1 MPFEGLFSFA
11 WPTRVTVETIKLY
24 LIVNYSVRFI
34 TPVDNCINL
43 QLWSNEML
51 LLTAL
56 GGFTFKSFTLSFK
69 TESVELMQTIDFWAK
84 DYQSFWLDDIL
95 WY

>member
-43 QLWSNEML
+43 QLL
-51 LLTAL
+51 FLTIFLA
-56 GGFTFKSFTLSFK
+56 
-69 TESVELMQTIDFWAK
+69 ECMEQAK
-84 DYQSFWLDDIL
+84 
-95 WY
+95 